1 MTYPIATHDL
11 EAQPVISIR
20 GRHPQTEIP
29 AFLGRT
35 FGELFGQL
43 KILGVTPSGPPLVI
57 YHEFGPTDIDA
68 EVCVPIGR
76 DVSATGTARTR
87 ILPAVTVVRTLHVG
101 PYEAL
106 DAAYKALNVWVALQ
120 DLTVAGPVQERYLN
134 GPGDTG
140 SQAEYQTEIE
150 QPVVPKGVPVPG

>member
-1 MTYPIATHDL
+1 MTYSIATHDRDP
-11 EAQPVISIR
+11 QPVISIR
-20 GRHPQTEIP
+20 ARRAQGEIP

-57 YHEFGPTDIDA
+57 YHEFGATDIDA

-76 DVSATGTARTR
+76 DVTATGTARTR
-87 ILPAVTVVRTLHVG
+87 ILPAATVARTLHVG

-106 DAAYKALNVWVALQ
+106 GAAYEALNAWVAQQ

-140 SQAEYQTEIE
+140 SPAEYQTEIE
-150 QPVVPKGVPVPG
+150 LPVVAKVVPVAV

>member
-1 MTYPIATHDL
+1 MTYQIATHDL

-20 GRHPQTEIP
+20 ARHAQGEIP
-29 AFLGRT
+29 AFLGRS

-43 KILGVTPSGPPLVI
+43 TILGVTPSGPPLVI
-57 YHEFGPTDIDA
+57 YHEFGPTEIDA

-76 DVSATGTARTR
+76 DVTATGTVRTR
-87 ILPAVTVVRTLHVG
+87 ILPAATVVRTLHVG

-106 DAAYKALNVWVALQ
+106 GAAYEALNAWVAQQ
-120 DLTVAGPVQERYLN
+120 DLAVAGPVQERYLN

-140 SQAEYQTEIE
+140 SPAEYRTEIE
-150 QPVVPKGVPVPG
+150 LPVVPKVAPVAV